1 MISVFNNLNFYVFAA
16 VIGLLL
22 GVGIYKT
29 RHIQLESAY
38 LFAERKTRWGALTAT
53 LVMTE
58 FNSATLLSFCSFGYE
73 AGFWALILPAI
84 FLIGLLF
91 YALTVAEKW
100 KRFDGVSVAGFF
112 REKYGNKIGVFAS
125 SLLLLSMLGFSA
137 AYIKSLALL
146 FQPLFPQ
153 LNLWMIS
160 AALVGTILAMM
171 LRGGL
176 TAIIRT
182 DVLSFFMTLLFIPL
196 MIFFVWNVP
205 QKETLPFSLAQG
217 QAILPIPFV
226 VSLTI
231 LTMFTYILAP
241 WYGQK
246 IFAAKS
252 GKTAYWAVFSA
263 AILVFF
269 LYGAAIFATALL
281 KQRGIACPSAEQALP
296 QLIHQ
301 FFPLGFKG
309 FAFAIL
315 FTISATTLT
324 GVWSAM
330 SAMFIGDFLI
340 PQSQVS
346 GRLGYKTKIASR
358 NRPILITT
366 CFAVLSYLLANSL
379 VDRVFNKMILAN
391 IPVAALSFGLLAGF
405 YWQTATRL
413 GVYLSILVGCMCGI
427 GSYLLFGESGGY
439 TWYWAVYGIPFS
451 FLAGVMGSYGSLK
464 LRNRCNNDLP
474 SVGDHL

>member
-1 MISVFNNLNFYVFAA
+1 MISALNNLNFYIFAA

-29 RHIQLESAY
+29 RHIQLESSY
-38 LFAERKTRWGALTAT
+38 LFAERKTSWGALTAT

-58 FNSATLLSFCSFGYE
+58 FNSATLLSFCSLGYV

-100 KRFDGVSVAGFF
+100 KRFDGFSVAGFF

-153 LNLWMIS
+153 LNLWIIS
-160 AALVGTILAMM
+160 ATLVGTILAMM
-171 LRGGL
+171 LKGGL

-182 DVLSFFMTLLFIPL
+182 DILSFFMTLLFIPL
-196 MIFFVWNVP
+196 MIFFVWNLP
-205 QKETLPFSLAQG
+205 TEEILPFSLAQG
-217 QAILPIPFV
+217 QEILPIHFV
-226 VSLTI
+226 FSLTI

-246 IFAAKS
+246 IFAAQS
-252 GKTAYWAVFSA
+252 AKTAYWAVFSA
-263 AILVFF
+263 AVFVFF

-281 KQRGIACPSAEQALP
+281 KQKGIECSSAEQALP
-296 QLIHQ
+296 QLINQ

-315 FTISATTLT
+315 FTTSATTLT

-330 SAMFIGDFLI
+330 TAMLIGDFLK
-340 PQSQVS
+340 P
-346 GRLGYKTKIASR
+346 KIASR
-358 NRPILITT
+358 NRPIWITT

-379 VDRVFNKMILAN
+379 VDHVFDKLILAN

-405 YWQTATRL
+405 YWQKVTRL
-413 GVYLSILVGCMCGI
+413 GVYLSIIVGCMCGV
-427 GSYLLFGESGGY
+427 GSYLRFGESGGY
-439 TWYWAVYGIPFS
+439 TWYWAVYGIPLS
-451 FLAGVMGSYGSLK
+451 FLAGVIGSYGSLK
-464 LRNRCNNDLP
+464 LRNRYNSDLP
-474 SVGDHL
+474 SVEGHL